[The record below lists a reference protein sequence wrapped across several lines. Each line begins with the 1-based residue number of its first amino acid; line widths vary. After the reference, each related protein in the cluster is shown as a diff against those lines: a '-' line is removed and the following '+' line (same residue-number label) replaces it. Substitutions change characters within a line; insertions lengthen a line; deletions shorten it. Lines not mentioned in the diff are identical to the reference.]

1 MPISMQPR
9 HLPVSGLHYWI
20 ALSLASILG
29 CNTGDYW
36 ASFFGFL
43 GGLPV
48 LLGALALILFLE
60 PRDRRPHEGYYWAA
74 IIVVRTAAT
83 NLADA
88 AARQL
93 GMPGSIAIL
102 AILMV
107 VLTLARYRGT
117 ALPSSTP
124 VAGLPN
130 VDLVY
135 WGTMLVAG
143 TLGTVLGDFSSFRSG
158 LGLAG
163 ASIVWSVIVAMLV
176 AAQIRGRLRAPASY
190 WMIVVAIRTA
200 GTAVGDLSARH
211 VGLWQSTLAF
221 AIVLI
226 GYLVF
231 SHFRMRRSAA

>member
-1 MPISMQPR
+1 MSISMKPR
-9 HLPVSGLHYWI
+9 HLPVSGLRYWI
-20 ALSLASILG
+20 ALCLASILG

-43 GGLPV
+43 AGLPV
-48 LLGALALILFLE
+48 LLAALALILFIE
-60 PRDRRPHEGYYWAA
+60 PRDPRPHEGYYWAA

-88 AARQL
+88 AARQF
-93 GMPGSIAIL
+93 GMPGSIAML
-102 AILMV
+102 AILMM
-107 VLTLARYRGT
+107 VLTRARYRAG
-117 ALPSSTP
+117 LSSSMS
-124 VAGLPN
+124 AGGLPN

-163 ASIVWSVIVAMLV
+163 ASTVWSVIVAILV

-190 WMIVVAIRTA
+190 WLIVVAIRTA
-200 GTAVGDLSARH
+200 GTSVGDLSARH

-221 AIVLI
+221 AIALI

-231 SHFRMRRSAA
+231 SQFRTRRSAA